1 MTPRRLSQV
10 ALALLLA
17 AVVAAI
23 YMSPVRDHLTRDE
36 IRAFVGHLRGLWY
49 GPLAFIGVFAL
60 ACVLALPASIFV
72 LASGLIFGWQ
82 LGGTWAMA
90 GGLLGALASFAAG
103 RFIGEGLLDRFGRI
117 GRAVAKQV
125 DHAGFKSLLVLRLVP
140 GIPFAALNY
149 GAGVAGVRLGDF
161 VLATILGM
169 APSVYVFAYCADALF
184 NGSMSEEDALVR
196 LLVAA
201 ALMMAIV
208 LIPGLLKRRLR
219 PLPETES

>member
-1 MTPRRLSQV
+1 MTPRRLTQV
-10 ALALLLA
+10 SLALLLVA
-17 AVVAAI
+17 LVAAI
-23 YMSPVRDHLTRDE
+23 YMSPLREHLTRDE
-36 IRAFVGHLRGLWY
+36 IRAFVSHLRGLWY
-49 GPLAFIGVFAL
+49 GPLAFIAVFAV
-60 ACVLALPASIFV
+60 ACVVALPASIFV

-103 RFIGEGLLDRFGRI
+103 RFIGEGLLDRFGRA
-117 GRAVAKQV
+117 GRVVAKQV

-161 VLATILGM
+161 VLATVLGM

-184 NGSMSEEDALVR
+184 NGSMSEEDAVVR
-196 LLVAA
+196 LLVVG

-219 PLPETES
+219 SLPDTES